1 MSPSKVSWYTALIP
15 ALGKQKWGNLCDS
28 QSYRIAKKK
37 KKLRMSATAGQWWHR
52 PLIPALERQRQVDFL
67 KPAWSTEWVPGQP
80 GLPRET
86 LSREKKKKDLKPE
99 TQACLLA
106 YSRPWKIAEKI

>member
-37 KKLRMSATAGQWWHR
+37 KKIKNECHSWTVVAQAFN
-52 PLIPALERQRQVDFL
+52 P
-67 KPAWSTEWVPGQP
+67 ST
-80 GLPRET
+80 
-86 LSREKKKKDLKPE
+86 
-99 TQACLLA
+99 
-106 YSRPWKIAEKI
+106 